1 MQDYFQKQLSTF
13 AKEFKDLNLKY
24 DTFNSSVTNMAVEI
38 KPKDLENK
46 EILPILADYI
56 DKLGSLNDDF
66 NRIKMNLNGLAA

>member
-1 MQDYFQKQLSTF
+1 
-13 AKEFKDLNLKY
+13 
-24 DTFNSSVTNMAVEI
+24 MAVEI